1 MSGPL
6 PSPSR
11 DSYRRAVTP
20 PDGPAEDGDDP
31 AEDVHGP
38 SGDTAGS
45 DADATSTGVP
55 VLAAAVVAAASG
67 AQGESTLQDILRAA
81 VQHVGAAYGALGLLT
96 PDGSRLDRFVVAGVD
111 DALVEH
117 IGRLPIGR
125 GILGLL
131 VADPTPLRL
140 DDLNRH
146 PAAVGFPPGHPPMRS
161 FLGVPIKVGE
171 AVLGNLY
178 LTEKRGGGP
187 FTDADTE
194 IARALAAVAGLALA
208 NGRLAER
215 FELRARWGQAGTELA
230 TALLSGADPDDVL
243 RAVSSRVS
251 ELTGADMTGALTP
264 SADDGETLTIVAA
277 VGHAADD
284 VEGVRVPLAGS
295 YVGPTLQAGEPRLI
309 EDISTIPVV
318 GRRAAVVVEL
328 TAGYGPAM
336 IVPLG
341 TPENRGLL
349 VALRRRRGSQPF
361 STDDLDGLA
370 AFAAR
375 ASVVLELART
385 QQRERR
391 LQMQADR
398 DRIARDLHDHVVQRI
413 FATALSLDRLSRAL
427 QPGNREAAERLSR
440 SVDELDQTMAEIRA
454 AIFELHRD
462 DGPQAATVRNS
473 LADVVRQATEGH
485 GLRRDV
491 RFRGP
496 VDDLPRDLVPDLVAV
511 VRELVT
517 NVVRHAAASRVTVTV
532 GFADEVTVAV
542 ADDGIGLPEVTARSG
557 LANLAD
563 RAERRGGRLQTFAG
577 PSGTQICWAVPF
589 PVP

>member
-1 MSGPL
+1 MPGPL
-6 PSPSR
+6 PFDSR
-11 DSYRRAVTP
+11 ASYRRAVTP
-20 PDGPAEDGDDP
+20 PDGPVDG
-31 AEDVHGP
+31 
-38 SGDTAGS
+38 
-45 DADATSTGVP
+45 GVP
-55 VLAAAVVAAASG
+55 VLATAVAAVASG
-67 AQGESTLQDILRAA
+67 ARGEATLHDVLRAA
-81 VQHVGAAYGALGLLT
+81 VRHVGASYGALGLLT
-96 PDGSRLDRFVVAGVD
+96 PDGSRLDRFVVVGLD
-111 DALVEH
+111 DAEVRA
-117 IGRLPIGR
+117 IGRLPTGR

-140 DDLNRH
+140 DDLSRH

-161 FLGVPIKVGE
+161 FLGVPIRVGE
-171 AVLGNLY
+171 AVFGNLY

-194 IARALAAVAGLALA
+194 IARALAAVAGLALENA
-208 NGRLAER
+208 RLAER
-215 FELRARWGQAGTELA
+215 FETRARWGQTGTEMA
-230 TALLSGADPDDVL
+230 TALFSGADPDDVL
-243 RAVSSRVS
+243 RAACSRVS

-264 SADDGETLTIVAA
+264 SVDDDAALTIVAA
-277 VGHAADD
+277 VGPAGDD

-295 YVGPTLQAGEPRLI
+295 YVGPTLEAGVPRLI
-309 EDISTIPVV
+309 ADISTMPVV

-328 TAGYGPAM
+328 TASYGPAM

-341 TPENRGLL
+341 TPRDRGLL
-349 VALRRRRGSQPF
+349 VVLRRRGAPPF
-361 STDDLDGLA
+361 LPDDLDALA

-375 ASVVLELART
+375 ASIVLELART

-427 QPGNREAAERLSR
+427 QPQDAAAAERLSQ

-454 AIFELHRD
+454 AIFELHGE
-462 DGPQAATVRNS
+462 DGPEAATVRSS
-473 LADVVRQATEGH
+473 LAEVVRQATEGH
-485 GLRRDV
+485 DLRRDV

-496 VDDLPRDLVPDLVAV
+496 VDDLPRDLVADLVAV

-517 NVVRHAAASRVTVTV
+517 NVVRHAAATRVTVTV
-532 GFADEVTVAV
+532 GSANEVTVAV

-557 LANLAD
+557 LANVAD
-563 RAERRGGRLQTFAG
+563 RAERRGGRLRTSAG
-577 PSGTQICWAVPF
+577 QSGTQICWTVPF
-589 PVP
+589 PGP